1 MTKRKAWYV
10 NPGSLSNLKL
20 VEEHLPMP
28 SGRQVLVQVR
38 AIGLNFADVF
48 SVKGLYQAAPKEAFV
63 PGLEFAGE
71 VIATGP
77 EVRRFKEGDAVMGV
91 TRFGAYVSHILHSED
106 YLNPLPEGWSF
117 EEGAAY
123 PVQALTAYYALV
135 KLGDLQE
142 GMTVLIHSAAG
153 GVGTFANRIAKK
165 YGAYTI
171 GTVSRPEKV
180 AYCRE
185 EGYDKVIVRSKN
197 FGEQLDEALGER
209 PLQLVMECIGGRVL
223 AEAWQ
228 RLASQGRMIV
238 YGAARY
244 TNTGDKPNY
253 LRLMWQYFTRPKI
266 DPQAMTHRNVG
277 ILGFNLI
284 YLYGQIETM
293 RQQLSELE
301 RLNLGKPRVG
311 HRLPF
316 EELPEALRLF
326 QSGKTTGKVV
336 LQLT

>member
-1 MTKRKAWYV
+1 
-10 NPGSLSNLKL
+10 
-20 VEEHLPMP
+20 MP

-48 SVKGLYQAAPKEAFV
+48 SVKGLYKAAPKEAFV

-77 EVRRFKEGDAVMGV
+77 EVSRFKKGDAVIGV
-91 TRFGAYVSHILHSED
+91 TRFGAYASHILHSED
-106 YLNPLPEGWSF
+106 YLNPLPEGWNF
-117 EEGAAY
+117 EEGASY

-185 EGYDKVIVRSKN
+185 EGYDKVIVRAKN
-197 FGEQLDEALGER
+197 FGQQLDEALGDR
-209 PLQLVMECIGGRVL
+209 PLRLVMECIGGKVL

-301 RLNLGKPRVG
+301 QLNLGKPRVG

-336 LQLT
+336 LQIA

>member
-1 MTKRKAWYV
+1 
-10 NPGSLSNLKL
+10 
-20 VEEHLPMP
+20 MP

-48 SVKGLYQAAPKEAFV
+48 SVKGLYKAAPKEAFV

-77 EVRRFKEGDAVMGV
+77 EVSRFKKGDAVIGV
-91 TRFGAYVSHILHSED
+91 TRFGAYASHILHSED

-117 EEGAAY
+117 EEGASY

-185 EGYDKVIVRSKN
+185 EGYDKVIVRAKN
-197 FGEQLDEALGER
+197 FGQQLDEALGDR
-209 PLQLVMECIGGRVL
+209 PLRLVMECIGGKVL

-301 RLNLGKPRVG
+301 QLNLGKPRVG

-336 LQLT
+336 LQIA